1 MTYTLIATSTMG
13 VESILAQEIKDLGFK
28 NVVTHNGRVEF
39 DGGIEDIIKANIWL
53 RTADRVYLKM
63 GEFQAFSWDEY
74 FKKVKKIDW
83 MSVLPI
89 NAEFPIS
96 WVSSVKCKLFS
107 KSDMQRMAKKAIVE
121 KLKIQYKHD
130 YFSEEGA
137 LYRVKIIGNKDTF
150 IIMIDTSGAPLHKR
164 GYRAHLNEAPMKETL
179 AAALVKLSKWN
190 GGERPLVDPMCG
202 TGTILIEAA
211 MIARNIAPGV
221 NRRFASEEWDII
233 DGQLWLDARDEAFT
247 HEDYE
252 KEVRIYGSDLNSDT
266 IEIAIENAKL
276 AGVEDDI
283 LFETK
288 HLLEIESMAEYG
300 SLITNPP
307 YGERLSDLDQVE
319 KLYRTLGDICR
330 MRCKKWSYYVITS
343 HDGFE
348 KLFDKKAD
356 KNRKLYNGNLKCRY
370 YQYYGQRPPR
380 LNNK

>member
-63 GEFQAFSWDEY
+63 GEFQAFTWDEY
-74 FKKVKKIDW
+74 FEKVKKIDW

-221 NRRFASEEWDII
+221 NRRFASEDWDII

-266 IEIAIENAKL
+266 IEIAMENAKL

>member
-39 DGGIEDIIKANIWL
+39 DGGIEDIIKGNIWL

-63 GEFQAFSWDEY
+63 GEFKAFTWDEY
-74 FKKVKKIDW
+74 FEKVKEIDW

-121 KLKIQYKHD
+121 KLKIQYQHD

-150 IIMIDTSGAPLHKR
+150 VMMIDTSGTPLHKR

-190 GGERPLVDPMCG
+190 GGDRPLVDPMCG

-221 NRRFASEEWDII
+221 NRRFASEDWNII

-252 KEVRIYGSDLNSDT
+252 KEVRIYGSDLNAET

-276 AGVEDDI
+276 AGVENDI

-288 HLLEIESMAEYG
+288 HLLEFESMAEYG

-307 YGERLSDLDQVE
+307 YGERLFDLDQVE

-330 MRCKKWSYYVITS
+330 MRCKKWSYYIITS

-348 KLFDKKAD
+348 KLFDKRAD

-380 LNNK
+380 LHKD

>member
-63 GEFQAFSWDEY
+63 GEFQAFTWDEY
-74 FKKVKKIDW
+74 FEKVKKIDW

-233 DGQLWLDARDEAFT
+233 DGQLWLDGRDEAFT

-330 MRCKKWSYYVITS
+330 MRCKKWSYYIITS

>member
-28 NVVTHNGRVEF
+28 NVITHNGRVEF

-63 GEFQAFSWDEY
+63 GEFQAFTWDEY
-74 FKKVKKIDW
+74 FEKVKKIDW

-221 NRRFASEEWDII
+221 NRRFASEDWDII

-266 IEIAIENAKL
+266 IEIAMENAKL

>member
-1 MTYTLIATSTMG
+1 MTYTLIATATMG

-63 GEFQAFSWDEY
+63 GEFKAFTWDEY
-74 FKKVKKIDW
+74 FEKVKAIDW

-150 IIMIDTSGAPLHKR
+150 VMMIDTSGAPLHKR

-221 NRRFASEEWDII
+221 NRRFASENWDII
-233 DGQLWLDARDEAFT
+233 DGQFWLDARDKAFT

-252 KEVRIYGSDLNSDT
+252 KEVRIYGSDLNGET

-276 AGVEDDI
+276 AGVENDI
-283 LFETK
+283 LFEQK
-288 HLLEIESMAEYG
+288 HLLELESMAEYG
-300 SLITNPP
+300 SFITNPP
-307 YGERLSDLDQVE
+307 YGERLFDLDQVE

-380 LNNK
+380 LEKK

>member
-63 GEFQAFSWDEY
+63 GEFQAFTWDEY
-74 FKKVKKIDW
+74 FEKVKKIDW

-233 DGQLWLDARDEAFT
+233 DGQLWLDGRDEAFT

>member
-1 MTYTLIATSTMG
+1 MG

-39 DGGIEDIIKANIWL
+39 DGDIKDIIKANIWL

-63 GEFQAFSWDEY
+63 GEFKAFTWDEY
-74 FKKVKKIDW
+74 FEKIKKLDW
-83 MSVLPI
+83 VSILPI

-130 YFSEEGA
+130 YFSEDGA
-137 LYRVKIIGNKDTF
+137 LYRVKIIGNKDNF
-150 IIMIDTSGAPLHKR
+150 IVMIDTSGNPLHKR

-179 AAALVKLSKWN
+179 AAALVKLSKWK

-202 TGTILIEAA
+202 TGTLVIEAA

-221 NRRFASEEWDII
+221 NRRFAAEEWHII
-233 DGQLWLDARDEAFT
+233 DENLWLDARDEAFT

-252 KEVRIYGSDLNSDT
+252 KEVRIYGSDINPET
-266 IEIAIENAKL
+266 IETAKENAKL

-283 LFETK
+283 LFEVK
-288 HLLEIESMAEYG
+288 HLLEFEPMAEYG

-348 KLFDKKAD
+348 KLFDKRAD

-370 YQYYGQRPPR
+370 YQYYGQRPPK
-380 LNNK
+380 LKKD